1 RGREIPGGARVSRAN
16 ASPARTFGVAPKQS
30 FFLIENHPTARARR
44 ESSHWRGRHCQY
56 ARGVRYPDMKDQM
69 LLRRS
74 IAAARDANCSP
85 IAVVIGAVRDRI
97 GSELTGEKVLLVENP
112 SWQRGIGNSIRT
124 GCGNHLQPI
133 RILTQSSCLRAIS
146 L

>member
-1 RGREIPGGARVSRAN
+1 
-16 ASPARTFGVAPKQS
+16 
-30 FFLIENHPTARARR
+30 
-44 ESSHWRGRHCQY
+44 
-56 ARGVRYPDMKDQM
+56 MKDQM

-97 GSELTGEKVLLVENP
+97 ASELTGEKVLLVENLNR
-112 SWQRGIGNSIRT
+112 QRGIGNSIRT
-124 GCGNHLQPI
+124 GRGNHLQPI
-133 RILTQSSCLRAIS
+133 RILTRSSCLRAIS